1 MILQAKILFYLALVS
16 LALMFM
22 FLLPCKSDG
31 WKRFLYK

>member
-1 MILQAKILFYLALVS
+1 MILQAKVLFYLAMVS

-22 FLLPCKSDG
+22 FLLPCFSKG